1 MLLEVC
7 IGIWFIVVAG
17 VRLFLANH
25 NELNTQHGIEV
36 TLEPIS
42 FFLTSAFQI
51 TMTIQL
57 FNWFS
62 KRMLG
67 CVLGLWFAFQ
77 TFGLMTKF
85 LVCGIWDYFPN
96 LYQAELH
103 VGPSLLKKEAYL
115 QFSVAAAFLLL
126 ALVDQFYF
134 VFHPFE
140 VAIVV
145 DLEEKNEYDRKLLR
159 KLAVQTELN
168 RQDGIHEN

>member
-1 MLLEVC
+1 
-7 IGIWFIVVAG
+7 
-17 VRLFLANH
+17 
-25 NELNTQHGIEV
+25 
-36 TLEPIS
+36 
-42 FFLTSAFQI
+42 
-51 TMTIQL
+51 
-57 FNWFS
+57 
-62 KRMLG
+62 MLG

-159 KLAVQTELN
+159 KLSVQTELD